1 MYSYSCDQRIVPS
14 RRHCH
19 RPSSWRIWTYT
30 CQIHRFPTW
39 QLGKFHQIFHHS
51 GFYRLDFCTLRRFS
65 SLQKPTNNFVFKI
78 FTKCGTIFWLW
89 SVNVCS
95 TTKLRWL
102 KNSKKNQKNRGHTI
116 SRQLRNWFL
125 ARILEKGCCF
135 LKEF

>member
-39 QLGKFHQIFHHS
+39 QLRKFRQIFRHS

-78 FTKCGTIFWLW
+78 FLTKCGTIFWLW

-102 KNSKKNQKNRGHTI
+102 KNSKKKIKKIVGTQFHDN
-116 SRQLRNWFL
+116 
-125 ARILEKGCCF
+125 LEIDF
-135 LKEF
+135 WQEF